1 MSAEDSNKAIARQF
15 FDMLNTHRLQSLD
28 SVLDRNVVWHGTG
41 GIGTLSGIDSYRR
54 TAKLVTEAFP
64 DARTVIEMIVAEG
77 DKVAVRYTVS
87 ATHQS
92 DFIGF
97 PPTGEKVVIS
107 GNSIIRIAGEK
118 IVEVWH
124 GADLMGLIIANSP
137 PSQQNPGQSYS

>member
-1 MSAEDSNKAIARQF
+1 
-15 FDMLNTHRLQSLD
+15 
-28 SVLDRNVVWHGTG
+28 VLDRNVVWHGTG
-41 GIGTLSGIDSYRR
+41 GIGTLNGIESYRR

-64 DARTVIEMIVAEG
+64 DAKTVIEMIVAEG

-87 ATHQS
+87 ATHRS

-107 GNSIIRIAGEK
+107 GNSILPIARER

-124 GADLMGLIIANSP
+124 GADLTGLIIANS
-137 PSQQNPGQSYS
+137 STR